1 MRIDETVQNE
11 TCPRCGNAL
20 ARGAVTCPT
29 CGLTVAPA
37 NKAGEQGQAPV
48 PYAMPGSVPTWAT
61 PVGGQSGPA
70 AGVAVAPSIV
80 IALTPSR
87 PATWAFWVGLVMSLS
102 AIVFAICPLLLAMAF
117 ALDPQSDD
125 PASFLGSGLLVSSCV
140 VLGLLLPGLA
150 MLFAGRP
157 RRV

>member
-1 MRIDETVQNE
+1 
-11 TCPRCGNAL
+11 
-20 ARGAVTCPT
+20 
-29 CGLTVAPA
+29 
-37 NKAGEQGQAPV
+37 
-48 PYAMPGSVPTWAT
+48 
-61 PVGGQSGPA
+61 
-70 AGVAVAPSIV
+70 
-80 IALTPSR
+80 
-87 PATWAFWVGLVMSLS
+87 MSLS

-157 RRV
+157 RRL